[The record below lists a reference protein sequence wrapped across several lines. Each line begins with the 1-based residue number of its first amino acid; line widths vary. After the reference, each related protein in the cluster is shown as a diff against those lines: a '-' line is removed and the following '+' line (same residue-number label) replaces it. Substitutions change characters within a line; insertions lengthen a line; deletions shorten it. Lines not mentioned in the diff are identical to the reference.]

1 MNKKITFLPIM
12 AQDDIKRRLYEDLQP
27 VNRLVEVLKKYD
39 RPHDVEGIFQAVT
52 DGPNKEL
59 NAVMNEIEDYIRATK
74 MPVYLQ
80 NDAREKARNSVDTSY
95 SEEVGPILATWN
107 PTFEKED
114 LSINENGEIEFTQKY
129 KEKLIKSYTVGL
141 PEHLVEVLP
150 DLKEL
155 IRLYK
160 RINSNV
166 NVKNF
171 LERYFMF
178 QTEKTEEEFYSI
190 LYSNRR
196 F

>member
-1 MNKKITFLPIM
+1 MNNKITFLPIP
-12 AQDDIKRRLYEDLQP
+12 AHDEIKKRLYIDLQP
-27 VNRLVEVLKKYD
+27 INRLVEVLKKYD
-39 RPHDVEGIFQAVT
+39 KPCDVEGIFQAVA

-59 NAVMNEIEDYIRATK
+59 NAVMTEIEEYIRATR

-80 NDAREKARNSVDTSY
+80 EDARQKARNSVDTSY
-95 SEEVGPILATWN
+95 SEEVGPILAGWN
-107 PTFEKED
+107 PTLEKED
-114 LSINENGEIEFTQKY
+114 LTINEYGEVEFTEKY
-129 KEKLIKSYTVGL
+129 REKLVTAYTQEL
-141 PEHLVEVLP
+141 PAHLAEILP
-150 DLKEL
+150 DVKEL

-160 RINSNV
+160 KLNSSV

-178 QTEKTEEEFYSI
+178 QTEKTEEEFYSH

>member
-1 MNKKITFLPIM
+1 MSKKITFLPIM
-12 AQDDIKRRLYEDLQP
+12 AHDDIKKRLYEDLKP
-27 VNRLVEVLKKYD
+27 IHKLVEVLRKYNK
-39 RPHDVEGIFQAVT
+39 PCDVEGIFQAVI

-59 NAVMNEIEDYIRATK
+59 NAVMNEVEDYIKATG

-95 SEEVGPILATWN
+95 SEEVRPILATWN

-114 LSINENGEIEFTQKY
+114 LHINEYGEVTFTEKY
-129 KEKLIKSYTVGL
+129 REKLVTAYTQEL
-141 PEHLVEVLP
+141 PAYLAEVLP
-150 DLKEL
+150 DVKEL
-155 IRLYK
+155 LRLYK
-160 RINSNV
+160 KLNPTI

-178 QTEKTEEEFYSI
+178 STEKTEEQFYSI

>member
-1 MNKKITFLPIM
+1 M

-27 VNRLVEVLKKYD
+27 VNRLVEVLRKYD
-39 RPHDVEGIFQAVT
+39 KPCDVEGIFQAVA

-59 NAVMNEIEDYIRATK
+59 NAVMNEVEDYIRATK

-80 NDAREKARNSVDTSY
+80 EDARQKARNSVDTSY

-114 LSINENGEIEFTQKY
+114 LHINEYGEVTFTEKY
-129 KEKLIKSYTVGL
+129 REKLVTAYTQEL
-141 PEHLVEVLP
+141 PAHLVEIVP
-150 DLKEL
+150 DVQQLCD
-155 IRLYK
+155 LYRK
-160 RINSNV
+160 LDSKV
-166 NVKNF
+166 NVKKF

-178 QTEKTEEEFYSI
+178 NFEKTEEEFYSH

>member
-1 MNKKITFLPIM
+1 MKNKITFVPIP
-12 AQDDIKRRLYEDLQP
+12 AHDEINKRLYNDLQP
-27 VNRLVEVLKKYD
+27 VNRLVDVLKKYN

-59 NAVMNEIEDYIRATK
+59 NAVMNEVEDYIKATK

-114 LSINENGEIEFTQKY
+114 LSINEHGEIEFTQKY
-129 KEKLIKSYTVGL
+129 KEKLIKSYTVEL
-141 PEHLVEVLP
+141 PEHLIEVLP
-150 DLKEL
+150 DVKEL

-160 RINSNV
+160 KLNSCV
-166 NVKNF
+166 NVKYF
-171 LERYFMF
+171 LERFFQF
-178 QTEKTEEEFYSI
+178 QTEKTEEQFYSI
-190 LYSNRR
+190 LYGNRR

>member
-1 MNKKITFLPIM
+1 M

-27 VNRLVEVLKKYD
+27 VNRLVEVLKKHNK
-39 RPHDVEGIFQAVT
+39 PHDVEGVFQAVE

-59 NAVMNEIEDYIRATK
+59 NAVMTEVEDYIKATK

-95 SEEVGPILATWN
+95 SEEVSPILRTWN
-107 PTFEKED
+107 PTLEKED
-114 LSINENGEIEFTQKY
+114 LRTNKYGEIEFTQRY
-129 KEKLIKSYTVGL
+129 REKLIQSYIIEL
-141 PEHLVEVLP
+141 PAHLAEVVP
-150 DLKEL
+150 EVKEL
-155 IRLYK
+155 IRLHK
-160 RINSNV
+160 KLNSCV

-178 QTEKTEEEFYSI
+178 STEKTEEQFYSI

>member
-59 NAVMNEIEDYIRATK
+59 NAVMNEVEDYIKATG

>member
-1 MNKKITFLPIM
+1 M
-12 AQDDIKRRLYEDLQP
+12 AQDDVKRRLYEDLQP

-80 NDAREKARNSVDTSY
+80 NDAREKARNSVNTDY
-95 SEEVGPILATWN
+95 SDDVRPVLSTWN
-107 PTFEKED
+107 PTLEKED
-114 LSINENGEIEFTQKY
+114 LCISEYGEIEFTEKY
-129 KEKLIKSYTVGL
+129 REKLIQYYTIEL
-141 PEHLVEVLP
+141 PAHLVEVLP
-150 DLKEL
+150 DVKEF

-160 RINSNV
+160 KLNTTISI
-166 NVKNF
+166 KNF

-178 QTEKTEEEFYSI
+178 NTEKTEEHFYSI

-196 F
+196 Y

>member
-12 AQDDIKRRLYEDLQP
+12 AQDDIKKRLYNDLQP
-27 VNRLVEVLKKYD
+27 VNRLVDVLRKYN
-39 RPHDVEGIFQAVT
+39 RPHDIDGIFQAVA

-59 NAVMNEIEDYIRATK
+59 NAVMTEVEDYIKATK

-80 NDAREKARNSVDTSY
+80 DDARQKARNSVNTDY
-95 SEEVGPILATWN
+95 SDDVRPVLATWN
-107 PTFEKED
+107 PTLEKED
-114 LSINENGEIEFTQKY
+114 LCINEYGEIEFTERY
-129 KEKLIKSYTVGL
+129 REKLIQYYTQEL
-141 PEHLVEVLP
+141 PAHLVEVLP
-150 DLKEL
+150 DVKEL
-155 IRLYK
+155 LRLHK
-160 RINSNV
+160 KINSSV

-178 QTEKTEEEFYSI
+178 STEKTEEEFYSI

>member
-1 MNKKITFLPIM
+1 M
-12 AQDDIKRRLYEDLQP
+12 AQDDIKKRLYNDLQP
-27 VNRLVEVLKKYD
+27 VNRLVEVLRKYNK
-39 RPHDVEGIFQAVT
+39 PCDVDGIFQAVT

-59 NAVMNEIEDYIRATK
+59 NAVMNEVEDYIRATK

-95 SEEVGPILATWN
+95 SEDVRPILAGWN
-107 PTFEKED
+107 PTLEKED
-114 LSINENGEIEFTQKY
+114 IYINGSGEVDFTDRY
-129 KEKLIKSYTVGL
+129 REKLTKAYTIEL
-141 PEHLVEVLP
+141 PAHLAEVIP
-150 DLKEL
+150 EVKEL
-155 IRLYK
+155 LRLYK
-160 RINSNV
+160 KLNSSV

-171 LERYFMF
+171 LERFFQF

>member
-1 MNKKITFLPIM
+1 MNKKITFVPIM
-12 AQDDIKRRLYEDLQP
+12 AHDEINKRLYNDLQP

-39 RPHDVEGIFQAVT
+39 RPHDVEGIFQAVA

-59 NAVMNEIEDYIRATK
+59 NAVMNEVEDYIKATK

-80 NDAREKARNSVDTSY
+80 EDARQKARNSVDTSY

-107 PTFEKED
+107 PTLDRED
-114 LSINENGEIEFTQKY
+114 LCINEYGEVAFTEKY
-129 KEKLIKSYTVGL
+129 KGKLIKSYTVGL

-150 DLKEL
+150 DIKEL

>member
-27 VNRLVEVLKKYD
+27 VNRLVEVLRKYD
-39 RPHDVEGIFQAVT
+39 KPCDVEGIFQAVA

-59 NAVMNEIEDYIRATK
+59 NAVMNEVEDYIRATK

-80 NDAREKARNSVDTSY
+80 EDARQKARNSVDTSY

-114 LSINENGEIEFTQKY
+114 LHINEYGEVTFTEKY
-129 KEKLIKSYTVGL
+129 REKLVTAYTQEL
-141 PEHLVEVLP
+141 PAHLVEIVP
-150 DLKEL
+150 DVQQLCD
-155 IRLYK
+155 LYRK
-160 RINSNV
+160 LDSKV
-166 NVKNF
+166 NVKKF

-178 QTEKTEEEFYSI
+178 NFEKTEEEFYSH

>member
-1 MNKKITFLPIM
+1 MNKKITFLPVM
-12 AQDDIKRRLYEDLQP
+12 AQDDVKRRLYEDLQP

-80 NDAREKARNSVDTSY
+80 NDAREKARNSVNTDY
-95 SEEVGPILATWN
+95 SDDVRPVLSTWN
-107 PTFEKED
+107 PTLEKED
-114 LSINENGEIEFTQKY
+114 LCISEYGEIEFTEKY
-129 KEKLIKSYTVGL
+129 REKLIQYYTIEL
-141 PEHLVEVLP
+141 PAHLVEVLP
-150 DLKEL
+150 DVKEF

-160 RINSNV
+160 KLNTTISI
-166 NVKNF
+166 KNF

-178 QTEKTEEEFYSI
+178 NTEKTEEHFYSI

-196 F
+196 Y